1 MQIIREV
8 YPNGLPFMLEGV
20 LDNEGAIEPESV
32 KMYPIIH
39 PPQMPAF
46 IGEPMQLKD
55 NKLAERLNFIL
66 FKQNDTT

>member
-8 YPNGLPFMLEGV
+8 YPNGLPFLLEGV
-20 LDNEGAIEPESV
+20 LDEMGAIEPESV
-32 KMYPIIH
+32 KMYPIIQ